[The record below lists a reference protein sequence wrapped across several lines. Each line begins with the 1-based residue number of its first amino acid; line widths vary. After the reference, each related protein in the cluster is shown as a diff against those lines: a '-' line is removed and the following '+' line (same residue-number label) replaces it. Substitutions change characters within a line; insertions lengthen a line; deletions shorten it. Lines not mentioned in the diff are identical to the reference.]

1 MEEALAGNI
10 EQAKTNLQAL
20 SIREKVPYDR
30 QLLAIAR
37 ALVEFQETPQT
48 ERASL
53 FRKKIAT
60 DLGKQVAADSMAHVR
75 GRVRLFVEH
84 EVTVVD
90 TAGTSAT

>member
-1 MEEALAGNI
+1 MTIRTWSGWAARAATPFEEAFTA
-10 EQAKTNLQAL
+10 A
-20 SIREKVPYDR
+20 Y
-30 QLLAIAR
+30 
-37 ALVEFQETPQT
+37 
-48 ERASL
+48 
-53 FRKKIAT
+53 AT